1 MYRPFPNR
9 ERALRQAER
18 HLLEEPASEFV
29 PQLLHPAPEPE
40 QHAVERAVQMEETT

>member
-29 PQLLHPAPEPE
+29 PRPLHPAPVPE
-40 QHAVERAVQMEETT
+40 QRAGEKELAK